1 MADRIVCSS
10 ATCRM
15 WDLVVVAREIA
26 YAGGSNKDDRCTK
39 ILVSMRLRPR

>member
-1 MADRIVCSS
+1 
-10 ATCRM
+10 M